1 MESLVLAHVG
11 QIRCD
16 QVHLLR
22 AKFARRVSGNSQ
34 KQELRIRMGQRANH
48 IHDPIGRFA
57 MQPDIALAIGES
69 ARFDAA
75 GFAAACLRDAAGQI
89 FLAA

>member
-1 MESLVLAHVG
+1 
-11 QIRCD
+11 
-16 QVHLLR
+16 
-22 AKFARRVSGNSQ
+22 
-34 KQELRIRMGQRANH
+34 MGQRANH

-89 FLAA
+89 FIAG